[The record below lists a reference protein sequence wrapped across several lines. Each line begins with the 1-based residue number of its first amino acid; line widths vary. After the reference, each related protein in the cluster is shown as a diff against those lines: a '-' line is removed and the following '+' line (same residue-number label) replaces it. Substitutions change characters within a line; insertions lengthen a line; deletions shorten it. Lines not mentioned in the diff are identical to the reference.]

1 MATITNLNQTSPD
14 QLKRIIEDNR
24 ITIKKTDSTRYQIIC
39 PECDKPE
46 AYIYFNQGSR
56 VIQCNRQENCNFS
69 QSLWDYI
76 AERRGYSNK
85 DMTRYINEMIGYK
98 FNDFANEWEGSF
110 TNANDVCK
118 EQKAPEPLEKV
129 TTDKPIRTQEEIAEE
144 REFFK
149 TCHQIFT
156 NYLQEQDNEQVAFS
170 LRYLKEDRGYDDKQ
184 IKSFEV
190 GFFPDE
196 DKFIS
201 LLVNAGYSKEQ
212 GKQLI
217 DRYFSGILNIN
228 KYQKGHEET
237 KNRITFTWFDT
248 RRNIIGFSTRKPTD
262 DEKIKP
268 KYINNTGL
276 GKADHLFNLT
286 KEAEGKDIVIVEGQ
300 FDALGGTYFS
310 LPQEE
315 MKSYHFVAIS
325 GNNISERQVASL
337 KTLNCGRVILLLDND
352 EAGRKGAIQTA
363 EKLIA
368 AGISP
373 DIASI
378 PKDCQCKDI
387 DELIRKY
394 KDDIDGEYPDLKEI
408 LDNAPKYEIAIDADK
423 TIKETKME
431 QTKEDTSK
439 LDPEL
444 QALINRIKSDGVL
457 YNNKNGKVEQDNK
470 TGASE
475 LIPLDI
481 LKYVKDI
488 SRIRIRLVGQKIGSD
503 RKTDPNFITLNNIY
517 SHIREYNNLLSLD
530 EAEEEP
536 YTCEKFLEEVV
547 KNTNHGLKTGF
558 KDLDEHIT
566 IQPSSLAFIAGRPS
580 HGKTTMMINILK
592 NMLEDKNNEDK
603 AFLFYSYEET
613 RSDILIKIILSV
625 ADNGLDQE
633 LMNAKVEGTNLRQRA
648 LNNLK
653 NHPLCVRE
661 NAEGKI
667 SGLNAKLEKAYNKV
681 ESWIKDGRLEILTPK
696 STAESLSTAIIERC
710 TAFKEEEQPNEDNN
724 QKEGLEEQ
732 AQKGGVKKKIAAVF
746 IDYVQKLTTEE
757 ERVNRQQEIQKIC
770 QTLLSTALD
779 TRAGTSIILGA
790 QVNRNVTSFEELT
803 LDKMREAGDIEQ
815 DANLVLGIW
824 NEQAGEID
832 WLLAKEA
839 ELKEKLKI
847 KAYCIDEI
855 TNSSRAY
862 IDKGKVDNAMNKIK
876 EAIDIAQKNKTGQT
890 IRVKV
895 LKNRNGQNNG
905 LFKLRGY
912 LDRYFID
919 DVPKEE
925 QECPIAKARKE
936 LNNQRT

>member
-76 AERRGYSNK
+76 ANRRGYSNK

-98 FNDFANEWEGSF
+98 FKNFANERTGSF
-110 TNANDVCK
+110 TTTNNWYK
-118 EQKAPEPLEKV
+118 EQKTPEMLEKAA
-129 TTDKPIRTQEEIAEE
+129 TDKPIRTQEEIAEE
-144 REFFK
+144 QKFFK
-149 TCHQIFT
+149 ACHQIFKDC
-156 NYLQEQDNEQVAFS
+156 LEDQDNEQVAFS
-170 LRYLKEDRGYDDKQ
+170 LKYLRESRGYDDKQ
-184 IKSFEV
+184 IKSFEL

-196 DKFIS
+196 EKFI
-201 LLVNAGYSKEQ
+201 LLLANAGYSKEK

-217 DRYFSGILNIN
+217 EQYFLGILNIN
-228 KYQKGHEET
+228 KYQKTDKET
-237 KNRITFTWFDT
+237 KNRITFTWFNHDG
-248 RRNIIGFSTRKPTD
+248 NIAGFTIRKPTD
-262 DEKIKP
+262 KEGIEAR
-268 KYINNTGL
+268 YVNNKGL

-300 FDALGGTYFS
+300 LDALAGTYFA

-315 MKSYHFVAIS
+315 MKNYHFVAIS
-325 GNNISERQVASL
+325 GNNISERQVACL
-337 KTLNCGRVILLLDND
+337 KALNCERVILLLDND
-352 EAGRKGAIQTA
+352 KAGRKGAIQTA

-373 DIASI
+373 DIANI
-378 PKDCQCKDI
+378 LKECECKDI

-394 KDDIDGEYPDLKEI
+394 KDDIDGKYPDLKEL
-408 LDNAPKYEIAIDADK
+408 LDTATKCEIDVNPDK
-423 TIKETKME
+423 TVKETKME
-431 QTKEDTSK
+431 ERKKDTPK

-444 QALINRIKSDGVL
+444 QALMDKIKSAGI
-457 YNNKNGKVEQDNK
+457 EQDGTTK
-470 TGASE
+470 E
-475 LIPLDI
+475 IKLRPLEVFN
-481 LKYVKDI
+481 YAKDI
-488 SRIRIRLVGQKIGSD
+488 SAIRARLVGQTIGSD
-503 RKTDPNFITLNNIY
+503 RKNDPNFIALNNIY
-517 SHIREYNNLLSLD
+517 SHIREYNNLLSSD
-530 EAEEEP
+530 ETEDKP
-536 YTCEKFLEEVV
+536 YTGEQLLEEVL

-558 KDLDEHIT
+558 KELDEHIT

-580 HGKTTMMINILK
+580 HGKTTMMLNILK

-625 ADNGLDQE
+625 ADDGLNQE
-633 LMNAKVEGTNLRQRA
+633 LLNVKVEGTNLRQRA

-653 NHPLCVRE
+653 NHPLCVKE
-661 NAEGKI
+661 NARGQL
-667 SGLNAKLEKAYNKV
+667 SALNSKLGIAYNKV
-681 ESWIKDGRLEILTPK
+681 ESWIKDGRLEILTAK
-696 STAESLSTAIIERC
+696 SNVENLSTAIFERC
-710 TAFKEEEQPNEDNN
+710 IAFKEEKQSNTDNN
-724 QKEGLEEQ
+724 RQEQ
-732 AQKGGVKKKIAAVF
+732 TETQAKGVQTKKKVAAVF

-779 TRAGTSIILGA
+779 KSVGTSIILGA
-790 QVNRNVTSFEELT
+790 QVNRNVTSLEELT

-832 WLLAKEA
+832 WLVARLG
-839 ELKEKLKI
+839 ELKDKLKRL
-847 KAYCIDEI
+847 KLGIDDLTEKNKPKKPLNETKI
-855 TNSSRAY
+855 NNA
-862 IDKGKVDNAMNKIK
+862 IDKIK
-876 EAIDIAQKNKTGQT
+876 NDLRAEQT
-890 IRVKV
+890 SLNTIMVKV

-919 DVPKEE
+919 DVPREE

-936 LNNQRT
+936 LNNPQT

>member
-1 MATITNLNQTSPD
+1 MATITNLNQTSAD
-14 QLKRIIEDNR
+14 QLRRIIEDNG
-24 ITIKKTDSTRYQIIC
+24 ITIKKRDSTSYQIIC
-39 PECDKPE
+39 PECNKAE

-56 VIQCNRQENCNFS
+56 VIQCNRQKNCNFS
-69 QSLWDYI
+69 QSLWEYI
-76 AERRGYSNK
+76 ASKHGYSNK
-85 DMTRYINEMIGYK
+85 EMTGYINKLLGYEFK
-98 FNDFANEWEGSF
+98 DFVNEQAGSL
-110 TNANDVCK
+110 TNANNVHK
-118 EQKAPEPLEKV
+118 EQKAPEILEKV
-129 TTDKPIRTQEEIAEE
+129 ITDKPIRTQEEIAEE
-144 REFFK
+144 QKFFK
-149 TCHQIFT
+149 ACHQIFT
-156 NYLQEQDNEQVAFS
+156 GYLQEQDNKQVAFS

-184 IKSFEV
+184 ITSFKL

-196 DKFIS
+196 DKFI
-201 LLVNAGYSKEQ
+201 LLLTNVGYSKEV

-217 DRYFSGILNIN
+217 EQYFSGILNIN
-228 KYQKGHEET
+228 KYQKTDEES
-237 KNRITFTWFDT
+237 KNRITFTWFNPED
-248 RRNIIGFSTRKPTD
+248 NIIGFSTRKPTD

-300 FDALGGTYFS
+300 FDALAGTYFT

-315 MKSYHFVAIS
+315 IRNYHFIAIS
-325 GNNISERQVASL
+325 GNNISERQVACL
-337 KTLNCGRVILLLDND
+337 KALNCGRIILLLDND

-368 AGISP
+368 AGVSP
-373 DIASI
+373 NIASI
-378 PKDCQCKDI
+378 PKDCKCKDI

-394 KDDIDGEYPDLKEI
+394 RNDIDGKYPDLKEL
-408 LDNAPKYEIAIDADK
+408 LDTAIKYEIAVNPDK
-423 TIKETKME
+423 SIKETQME
-431 QTKEDTSK
+431 QTKEEKPK
-439 LDPEL
+439 LDLEL
-444 QALINRIKSDGVL
+444 QELLNQIKSDGIE
-457 YNNKNGKVEQDNK
+457 YDSQTGKTKV
-470 TGASE
+470 
-475 LIPLDI
+475 IPLDI
-481 LKYVKDI
+481 LDYAKRINAIRTRIVKEN
-488 SRIRIRLVGQKIGSD
+488 IGAD
-503 RKTDPNFITLNNIY
+503 RKKDQNFIALNSIY
-517 SHIREYNNLLSLD
+517 SDIREYNKLLATD
-530 EAEEEP
+530 ENEDRP
-536 YTCEKFLEEVV
+536 YTFGQFFEELA
-547 KNTNHGLKTGF
+547 KNTNNGLKTGF
-558 KDLDEHIT
+558 LELDEHIT

-580 HGKTTMMINILK
+580 HGKTTMMLNILR

-732 AQKGGVKKKIAAVF
+732 PQKGGVEKKVAAVF

-779 TRAGTSIILGA
+779 KRAGTSIILGA

-855 TNSSRAY
+855 TNSSKVY
-862 IDKGKVDNAMNKIK
+862 IDKGKVNNAMNKIK
-876 EAIDIAQKNKTGQT
+876 EAIDIAQKNETGQT

-905 LFKLRGY
+905 LFKLAGH

-919 DVPKEE
+919 DTPKEE
-925 QECPIAKARKE
+925 CPLAKARKE
-936 LNNQRT
+936 LNN

>member
-14 QLKRIIEDNR
+14 QLRRIIEDNR

-69 QSLWDYI
+69 KSLWDYI
-76 AERRGYSNK
+76 VDRRGYSNK
-85 DMTRYINEMIGYK
+85 NMTGYINQLLGYEFK
-98 FNDFANEWEGSF
+98 DFTNGRERSF
-110 TNANDVCK
+110 TNANYVHK
-118 EQKAPEPLEKV
+118 EQKTPELLEKV

-144 REFFK
+144 QEFFK
-149 TCHQIFT
+149 HCHQIFT
-156 NYLQEQDNEQVAFS
+156 NCLQEQDNEQVAFS

-184 IKSFEV
+184 IISFKL

-196 DKFIS
+196 EKFI
-201 LLVNAGYSKEQ
+201 LLLTNVGYLKEV
-212 GKQLI
+212 GKKLI
-217 DRYFSGILNIN
+217 EQYFLGILNIN
-228 KYQKGHEET
+228 KYKKTDEET
-237 KNRITFTWFDT
+237 KNRITFTWFNHDG
-248 RRNIIGFSTRKPTD
+248 NIAGFTIRKPTD
-262 DEKIKP
+262 KEGIEAR
-268 KYINNTGL
+268 YVNNKGL
-276 GKADHLFNLT
+276 GKADHLYNLT
-286 KEAEGKDIVIVEGQ
+286 AEAKNKKIVIVEGQ
-300 FDALGGTYFS
+300 LDALAGTYFT

-315 MKSYHFVAIS
+315 IKNYHFVAIS
-325 GNNISERQVASL
+325 GNNISERQVACL
-337 KTLNCGRVILLLDND
+337 KELNCRKVILLLDND

-373 DIASI
+373 DIANI
-378 PKDCQCKDI
+378 PKECECKDI

-394 KDDIDGEYPDLKEI
+394 KEDIDGEYPDLKEI
-408 LDNAPKYEIAIDADK
+408 LDNAPKYEIAVNPDK
-423 TIKETKME
+423 PIKETQME
-431 QTKEDTSK
+431 QTKQEIPK

-444 QALINRIKSDGVL
+444 QALMDKIKSTGI
-457 YNNKNGKVEQDNK
+457 EQDGTTK
-470 TGASE
+470 E
-475 LIPLDI
+475 IKLRPLEVFN
-481 LKYVKDI
+481 YAKDI
-488 SRIRIRLVGQKIGSD
+488 SAIRARLVGQTIGSD
-503 RKTDPNFITLNNIY
+503 RKNDPNFIALNNIY
-517 SHIREYNNLLSLD
+517 SHIREYNNLLSSD
-530 EAEEEP
+530 ETEDKP
-536 YTCEKFLEEVV
+536 YTGEQLLEEVL

-558 KDLDEHIT
+558 KEVDKDIT

-580 HGKTTMMINILK
+580 HGKTTMMLNMLR
-592 NMLEDKNNEDK
+592 NMLEDEDKKENKNKK

-625 ADNGLDQE
+625 ADEGLNQE
-633 LMNAKVEGTNLRQRA
+633 LINAKVEGGNLRQRA

-653 NHPLCVRE
+653 NYPLCVKE
-661 NAEGKI
+661 NARGQL
-667 SGLNAKLEKAYNKV
+667 SALNSKLGIAYNKV
-681 ESWIKDGRLEILTPK
+681 NAWIKEGRLEILTAK
-696 STAESLSTAIIERC
+696 SNVESLSTAIFERC
-710 TAFKEEEQPNEDNN
+710 TAFKEAEFNEDNN
-724 QKEGLEEQ
+724 QAEQIAEQ
-732 AQKGGVKKKIAAVF
+732 AKGIQTKKKVAAVF

-779 TRAGTSIILGA
+779 KSVGTSIILGA
-790 QVNRNVTSFEELT
+790 QVNRNVTSLEELT

-824 NEQAGEID
+824 NDQAGEID
-832 WLLAKEA
+832 WLVARLG
-839 ELKEKLKI
+839 ELKDKLKRLELGIDDLTESNKPKKPLSKTKINNVIEQI
-847 KAYCIDEI
+847 KNDL
-855 TNSSRAY
+855 RA
-862 IDKGKVDNAMNKIK
+862 
-876 EAIDIAQKNKTGQT
+876 EQT
-890 IRVKV
+890 SLNTIMVKV

-925 QECPIAKARKE
+925 QESPVAKARKE

>member
-69 QSLWDYI
+69 KSLWDYI
-76 AERRGYSNK
+76 ADRRGYSNK
-85 DMTRYINEMIGYK
+85 NMTRYINEMIGYK
-98 FNDFANEWEGSF
+98 FKDFTNEREGSF
-110 TNANDVCK
+110 TNANDVHK
-118 EQKAPEPLEKV
+118 EQKTPEPLEKV

-144 REFFK
+144 QEFFK
-149 TCHQIFT
+149 HCHQIFT
-156 NYLQEQDNEQVAFS
+156 NCLQEQDNEQVSFS
-170 LRYLKEDRGYDDKQ
+170 LRYLKEDRSYDDKQ
-184 IKSFEV
+184 IISFKL

-196 DKFIS
+196 EKFIS
-201 LLVNAGYSKEQ
+201 LLVNVGYSKER
-212 GKQLI
+212 GEQLI
-217 DRYFSGILNIN
+217 KQYFLGILNIN

-248 RRNIIGFSTRKPTD
+248 RGNIIGFSTRKPTD
-262 DEKIKP
+262 NEKIKP

-276 GKADHLFNLT
+276 GKTDHLFNLT

-300 FDALGGTYFS
+300 LDALAGTYFA

-315 MKSYHFVAIS
+315 MKNYHFVAIS
-325 GNNISERQVASL
+325 GNNISERQIASL
-337 KTLNCGRVILLLDND
+337 KALNCGRVILLLDND

-363 EKLIA
+363 EKLST
-368 AGISP
+368 AGIIP
-373 DIASI
+373 YIASI
-378 PKDCQCKDI
+378 PKDCECKDI

-394 KDDIDGEYPDLKEI
+394 KDDIDGKYPDLKEL
-408 LDNAPKYEIAIDADK
+408 LDTATKCEIAVNPDK
-423 TIKETKME
+423 PIKETRME
-431 QTKEDTSK
+431 ENQK

-444 QALINRIKSDGVL
+444 QALMDKIKSAGI
-457 YNNKNGKVEQDNK
+457 EQDGTTK
-470 TGASE
+470 E
-475 LIPLDI
+475 IKLRPLEVFN
-481 LKYVKDI
+481 YAKDI
-488 SRIRIRLVGQKIGSD
+488 SAIRARLVGQTIGSD
-503 RKTDPNFITLNNIY
+503 RKNDPNFITLNNIY
-517 SHIREYNNLLSLD
+517 SHIREYNNLLSSD
-530 EAEEEP
+530 ETEDKP
-536 YTCEKFLEEVV
+536 YTGEQLLEEVL

-558 KDLDEHIT
+558 KELDKDIT

-580 HGKTTMMINILK
+580 HGKTTMMLNILK

-625 ADNGLDQE
+625 ADEGLNQE
-633 LMNAKVEGTNLRQRA
+633 LINAKVEGVNLRQRA

-653 NHPLCVRE
+653 NYPFCVKE
-661 NAEGKI
+661 NARGQL
-667 SGLNAKLEKAYNKV
+667 SALNSKLGIAYNKV
-681 ESWIKDGRLEILTPK
+681 NAWIKEGRLEILTAK
-696 STAESLSTAIIERC
+696 SNVESLSTAIFERC
-710 TAFKEEEQPNEDNN
+710 TAFKEAEFNEDNN
-724 QKEGLEEQ
+724 QAEQIAEQ
-732 AQKGGVKKKIAAVF
+732 AKGIQTKKKVAAVF

-779 TRAGTSIILGA
+779 KSVGTSIILGA
-790 QVNRNVTSFEELT
+790 QVNRNVTSLEELT

-824 NEQAGEID
+824 NDQAGEID
-832 WLLAKEA
+832 WLVAKKG
-839 ELKEKLKI
+839 ELKEKEKSLKLGLTNLTVD
-847 KAYCIDEI
+847 KAPEKSTKKQYDKTKISAAIANIDQAL
-855 TNSSRAY
+855 T
-862 IDKGKVDNAMNKIK
+862 
-876 EAIDIAQKNKTGQT
+876 EAKHSQNNT
-890 IRVKV
+890 IRLKV

-905 LFKLRGY
+905 LFELRGY

-919 DVPKEE
+919 DVHKEE
-925 QECPIAKARKE
+925 
-936 LNNQRT
+936 